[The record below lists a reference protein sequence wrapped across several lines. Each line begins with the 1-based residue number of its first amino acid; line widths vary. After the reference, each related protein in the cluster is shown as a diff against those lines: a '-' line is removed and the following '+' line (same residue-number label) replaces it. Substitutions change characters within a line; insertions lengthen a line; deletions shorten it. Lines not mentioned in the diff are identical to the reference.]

1 MSPKARP
8 KSADLETQR
17 RLFKPTLR
25 HSKNRQF
32 RLIEVGPALAQA
44 PIVITHRA
52 LFILALLASTLAPSV
67 ASTQPRER
75 PPPIVSDV
83 WSEPAQGLRYLR
95 RTTSTPSEIHVI
107 VADLRHRGVRV
118 ATTSHRDRWGT
129 ITERAEASNVEV
141 VVNGGFWSTLQ
152 RPCGLAAGDGE
163 VWPNTT
169 ADPEFGTF
177 VIDTEG
183 QAQIHPPEFPPEDLT
198 TIAQAVSGRPMLV
211 TGGLIDEPTLLA
223 FPSSNAR
230 APRTSVGLSTDRQTL
245 YVVVVDGRQ
254 RASRGMDLYELAQM
268 MSELGA
274 HDAMNLDGG
283 ASSQMLVRHLGGIV
297 NVPARGRWEVAVDEM
312 LGTGD
317 ATRTSQNGTE
327 VFVRGRE
334 QEVIN
339 HLGIYAQPFDV
350 PVIGSVD
357 SLGGIVLIT
366 LPRPLPP
373 RVRLGVWREILARM
387 ATIAVPLI
395 AIILLYVWWR
405 TRRINTFTK

>member
-1 MSPKARP
+1 M
-8 KSADLETQR
+8 
-17 RLFKPTLR
+17 
-25 HSKNRQF
+25 
-32 RLIEVGPALAQA
+32 
-44 PIVITHRA
+44 ITRRA
-52 LFILALLASTLAPSV
+52 LFTLALLASTLAPSV
-67 ASTQPRER
+67 ASAQPRER
-75 PPPIVSDV
+75 PPPVVSDV

-95 RTTSTPSEIHVI
+95 RTTSTPAEIHVI
-107 VADLRHRGVRV
+107 VADLRHPGLRV

-129 ITERAEASNVEV
+129 ITERADASNVEV
-141 VVNGGFWSTLQ
+141 VVNGGFWSTFQ

-169 ADPEFGTF
+169 PDPEFGTF

-183 QAQIHPPEFPPEDLT
+183 QAQIHPPELPPEDLT

-223 FPSSNAR
+223 FPSSNER
-230 APRTSVGLSTDRQTL
+230 APRTAVGLSRDKQTL
-245 YVVVVDGRQ
+245 YLVVVDGRQ

-274 HDAMNLDGG
+274 YDAMNLDGG
-283 ASSQMLVRHLGGIV
+283 ASSQMFVRHLGGIV
-297 NVPARGRWEVAVDEM
+297 NVPARGRWEVAVDEV

-317 ATRTSQNGTE
+317 ATRTSENGTE

-350 PVIGSVD
+350 PVIGSTD
-357 SLGGIVLIT
+357 SLGGIVPVT
-366 LPRPLPP
+366 LPPPLPP
-373 RVRLGVWREILARM
+373 RVRLGIWREILART
-387 ATIAVPLI
+387 ATIAVPTI
-395 AIILLYVWWR
+395 AIILLYAWWR
-405 TRRINTFTK
+405 RRRINAFAK